1 MSELF
6 DNDIDDEDL
15 FNDDF
20 FAAEDDDIDGQE
32 TVKYKVIIIDD
43 EEEIHAVTTLA
54 LADFDFKG
62 GELEFIHAYSGGHAK
77 ELFLK
82 HPDIAVA
89 LLDVVMES
97 DDAGLNLARWIR
109 DEQRND
115 SVRIV
120 LRTGQPGQAP
130 ERDVIRDYDINDYKA
145 KTELTSQKLFTLM
158 YTALRAHKHI
168 LMLENS
174 KAGMEK
180 VINATKRIIGKN
192 GFYDFIQ
199 ACLEQLMTLID
210 VKDSV
215 VIAMQ
220 SRAISAKSEGIETIC
235 GTGIFANNFHCKT
248 VNELPFSDLLIQ
260 SLAKKKPQYDDNQ
273 VLILCQNKFNI
284 AVLYANGIKN
294 LSEIDRNLVNIF
306 AENVTIALENTTL
319 NEQLRIS
326 QREVIYHLSE
336 VIENRSFETGYHIKR
351 VAKYSELLGKLYGLS
366 SDECEVLLLASPLHD
381 IGKVGIPDAILNKP
395 GRLDADEREIME
407 KHAELGANLLTGS
420 HQNLLDAGS
429 VIAGTH
435 HERWDGTG
443 YPNGLKGEG
452 IPIFGRICALT
463 DIFDALSSKRCYKE
477 PWSDAQVLDYI
488 KEQSGAFFDPDLV
501 TLLVDNIEQF
511 EVIKEDYKDPD
522 QAE

>member
-1 MSELF
+1 MSDLI
-6 DNDIDDEDL
+6 NTDDDL
-15 FNDDF
+15 FSEDF
-20 FAAEDDDIDGQE
+20 FAAEEASDGFSE
-32 TVKYKVIIIDD
+32 LKYKVMIVDD
-43 EEEIHAVTTLA
+43 EEEIHSVTTLA
-54 LADFDFKG
+54 LSDFDFEG
-62 GELEFIHAYSGGHAK
+62 GELEFIHAYSAEHAK
-77 ELFLK
+77 ELFLM

-97 DDAGLNLARWIR
+97 DHAGLDLARWIR
-109 DEQRND
+109 EDQLND
-115 SVRIV
+115 DIRLV

-168 LMLENS
+168 MLLKNS
-174 KAGMEK
+174 KVGMEK
-180 VINATKRIIGKN
+180 VIRATKNIIGKN

-199 ACLEQLMTLID
+199 ASLEQLMTLVD

-220 SRAISAKSEGIETIC
+220 SRAISPESKGIETIC
-235 GTGIFANNFHCKT
+235 GTGIFDNHFECET
-248 VNELPFSDLLIQ
+248 VSELPFSDLLIQ
-260 SLAKKKPQYDDNQ
+260 SIAQKAPQYDDNQ
-273 VLILCQNKFNI
+273 LLILCQNKFNI
-284 AVLYANGIKN
+284 AVLYANGIKH

-351 VAKYSELLGKLYGLS
+351 VARYSELLGRLYGLS
-366 SDECEVLLLASPLHD
+366 KDECEVLLLASPLHD

-395 GRLDADEREIME
+395 GRLDAEERVVME
-407 KHAELGANLLTGS
+407 THAELGESLLTGS
-420 HQNLLDAGS
+420 HQKLLDAGAI
-429 VIAGTH
+429 IAGTH

-443 YPNGLKGEG
+443 YPNGLKGKE
-452 IPIFGRICALT
+452 IPVMGRICALT
-463 DIFDALSSKRCYKE
+463 DIYDALSSKRCYKD
-477 PWSDAQVLDYI
+477 PWSDQQVLDYV
-488 KEQSGAFFDPDLV
+488 KEQSGLFFDPDLV
-501 TLLVDNIEQF
+501 KLFLDNIEQF
-511 EVIKEDYKDPD
+511 EQIREMYKDP
-522 QAE
+522 EP